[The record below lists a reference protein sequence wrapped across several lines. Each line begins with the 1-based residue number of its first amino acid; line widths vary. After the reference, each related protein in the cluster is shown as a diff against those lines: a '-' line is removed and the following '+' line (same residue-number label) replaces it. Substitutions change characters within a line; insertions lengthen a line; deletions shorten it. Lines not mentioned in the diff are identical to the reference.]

1 MGSFYNKQL
10 KSLWLTTTEAAAAA
24 AKSLQ
29 LCPTLCY
36 PVEGSPPG
44 SPVPG
49 ILQARTL
56 EWVATSFSNASMHA
70 KSLQSCPT
78 LCDPMDSSP
87 PGSSVHGILLTRILE
102 WIAFSFS
109 HNRGYFP
116 AYLTVALEGI
126 RLWICMSFCVV
137 FQTPFTL
144 SFWKSL
150 GPWRSS
156 LLDHLY
162 PASRREYKMHNSIT
176 TTVVQKRCRLVNT

>member
-1 MGSFYNKQL
+1 MR
-10 KSLWLTTTEAAAAA
+10 LT
-24 AKSLQ
+24 
-29 LCPTLCY
+29 
-36 PVEGSPPG
+36 SPPEG
-44 SPVPG
+44 GFSICKTICMTAEG
-49 ILQARTL
+49 HDSWYYL
-56 EWVATSFSNASMHA
+56 EAFCVHA
-70 KSLQSCPT
+70 KLLQSCLT
-78 LCDPMDSSP
+78 LGGPRDCSP
-87 PGSSVHGILLTRILE
+87 PGSSVHGILQTRILE

-116 AYLTVALEGI
+116 AYLTVSLEGI